1 MSETNHNDP
10 SHEEMTPEERQAS
23 LSAAVEDR
31 DVRARGVFLAGV
43 AILILVMASFAIP
56 VILVTLL
63 TGPDDPGRQAQA
75 VPQSTPQLPSVPRL
89 QVNEYADWETVKTE
103 QTRRLQEYGYADE
116 ARSRARIP
124 INRAMDILVKSG
136 TIKVRP
142 GGESMNIDREGFV
155 EPEAAEWSS
164 GHDIQSGR

>member
-1 MSETNHNDP
+1 MSDTNYNDP

-23 LSAAVEDR
+23 LSAAIEDR

-43 AILILVMASFAIP
+43 AILLLVMASFAIP
-56 VILVTLL
+56 AILVTLL

-116 ARSRARIP
+116 ARSQALIP
-124 INRAMDILVKSG
+124 IDRPMDILVKNG

-155 EPEAAEWSS
+155 EPEAADWSS
-164 GHDIQSGR
+164 GQDIQSGR

>member
-1 MSETNHNDP
+1 MSDTNHNDP
-10 SHEEMTPEERQAS
+10 SHEGMTPEERQAS
-23 LSAAVEDR
+23 LQDAVEDR

-43 AILILVMASFAIP
+43 AILLLVMASFAIP
-56 VILVTLL
+56 AIMVTLL

-75 VPQSTPQLPSVPRL
+75 VPQSTPELPSVPRL
-89 QVNEYADWETVKTE
+89 QVNEYADWEAVRTE

-124 INRAMDILVKSG
+124 IDRAMDILVKSG

-155 EPEAAEWSS
+155 EPEAADWSS
-164 GHDIQSGR
+164 GQDIQSGR